1 MKKLFLLLFAMCFMA
16 LSAYADRTISG
27 QVVDAANGEPLIGA
41 TIQGEGVNHGTATDV
56 NGNFTLILPDH
67 VKYVN
72 VSYVGYA
79 TRQVEVSSQML
90 IKLTDSGQ
98 SLDEV
103 VVVAYGSA
111 KRQSITGSISV
122 VDEKKIK
129 DRIGSS
135 VTAALEGSTPGIQ
148 VNNTYG
154 EPGAAPN
161 IRIRGIGS
169 ITGSSS
175 PLYVVDGV
183 AFDGNIAEINPV
195 DIESM
200 SVLKDAASAALY
212 GNRAANGVVLIT
224 TKKGSYS
231 NKPNVTLRIN
241 QGMYKRGIAE
251 YERMGADQWMEASWL
266 AMRNFAMNGS
276 MGLDQAAANQYAT
289 AHLIGDYARKN
300 IYNAPDDKLFDAN
313 GKLIAQVLP
322 GYTDLDWEKDV
333 ERTGYRQDYSLSG
346 TAGGEKYNVYAS
358 AGYTNEK
365 GYIYA
370 SAYERFTGRINTNF
384 TPS

>member
-27 QVVDAANGEPLIGA
+27 QVVDAVTGEPLIGA
-41 TIQGEGVNHGTATDV
+41 TIQGEGVNQGTATDV
-56 NGNFTLILPDH
+56 NGNFTLVLPDH

-72 VSYVGYA
+72 VSYIGFA
-79 TRQVEVSSQML
+79 TRQVEVANNMVV
-90 IKLTDSGQ
+90 KLSDSGQ

-111 KRQSITGSISV
+111 KRQSITGSISL

-154 EPGAAPN
+154 EPGAAPT
-161 IRIRGIGS
+161 IRIRGVGS
-169 ITGSSS
+169 ITGSNS

-224 TKKGSYS
+224 TKKGSYA

-251 YERMGADQWMEASWL
+251 YD
-266 AMRNFAMNGS
+266 
-276 MGLDQAAANQYAT
+276 
-289 AHLIGDYARKN
+289 
-300 IYNAPDDKLFDAN
+300 
-313 GKLIAQVLP
+313 
-322 GYTDLDWEKDV
+322 
-333 ERTGYRQDYSLSG
+333 
-346 TAGGEKYNVYAS
+346 
-358 AGYTNEK
+358 
-365 GYIYA
+365 
-370 SAYERFTGRINTNF
+370 
-384 TPS
+384 

>member
-27 QVVDAANGEPLIGA
+27 QVVDAVTGEPLIGA
-41 TIQGEGVNHGTATDV
+41 TIQGEGVNQGTATDV
-56 NGNFTLILPDH
+56 NGHFTLVLPDH

-72 VSYVGYA
+72 VSYIGFA
-79 TRQVEVSSQML
+79 TRQVEVANNMVV
-90 IKLTDSGQ
+90 KLSDSGQ

-111 KRQSITGSISV
+111 KRQSITGSISL

-154 EPGAAPN
+154 EPGAAPS
-161 IRIRGIGS
+161 IRIRGVGS
-169 ITGSSS
+169 ITGSNS

-224 TKKGSYS
+224 TKKGSYA

-251 YERMGADQWMEASWL
+251 YDRMGADQWMEASWL

-289 AHLIGDYARKN
+289 EHLVTDYVQRN
-300 IYNAPDDKLFDAN
+300 IYNADYNKLFDAN
-313 GKLIAQVLP
+313 GKLVAQVLP

-333 ERTGYRQDYSLSG
+333 ERTGYRQRL
-346 TAGGEKYNVYAS
+346 
-358 AGYTNEK
+358 
-365 GYIYA
+365 
-370 SAYERFTGRINTNF
+370 
-384 TPS
+384 